1 VNRVHPVFD
10 PTPPGVFE
18 PSQFCFVALFTGA
31 LFTTRISEVKTMLL
45 LLLLVSARAYQIVS
59 TAPLLRHACGTLHA
73 SRTAAPHMLLEVF
86 PAPLLEFGSF
96 YMDSLNSHPIGTKV
110 VTAATLAMTGDLIAQ
125 QLIEKGPYDT
135 KRGVSFG
142 LFDAIYRGG
151 FQHFLF
157 PLINDAFHGEL
168 LLRILPDGNVGLLA
182 ALERT
187 FANQLVV
194 RLPALGHRSLHTMGI
209 FTPMP
214 LTPLLPSHCPIHT
227 MAWRAPLPCASVPD
241 RSTTASIRSFRWS
254 TIRSSLLSLAS
265 CKG

>member
-1 VNRVHPVFD
+1 
-10 PTPPGVFE
+10 
-18 PSQFCFVALFTGA
+18 
-31 LFTTRISEVKTMLL
+31 MLL
-45 LLLLVSARAYQIVS
+45 LLLIVSARAYQIIS
-59 TAPLLRHACGTLHA
+59 TAPLLRHACGTLDA

-194 RLPALGHRSLHTMGI
+194 RCSLGYRSLRTTDL
-209 FTPMP
+209 FTPMT
-214 LTPLLPSHCPIHT
+214 LTPSSPSH
-227 MAWRAPLPCASVPD
+227 
-241 RSTTASIRSFRWS
+241 
-254 TIRSSLLSLAS
+254 
-265 CKG
+265 